1 MCYNLIVGMCNR
13 EQDEAVIKEIMQMQ
27 INRYALYTS
36 HSLRFSATF

>member
-27 INRYALYTS
+27 INLYALYS